1 LIFIDNTS
9 TDPYFNLAS
18 EEYLLKET
26 DKECFMLWRNS
37 SSIIVGKN
45 QNTLSEINTDY
56 VEEKVIPVVRRLSG
70 GGAVFHDL
78 GNLNFTF
85 IVNDVE
91 SLRNFKKFVQPVIDV
106 LRDLGIEAQFTGRN
120 DLTIGE
126 RKFAGNAQ
134 ANYRNR
140 VLHHGSI
147 LFDADMSKLTKALKP
162 KPVKFADKSVKSVSS
177 RVTNIAE
184 HLESPLT
191 VVQFKELVLKKV
203 RESSAD
209 SHVVEFGQA
218 ELSRISEL
226 AAEKYSTW
234 EWNFGKSPKYNY
246 ENIRKLKGGT
256 VEVHLQVEKGVISES
271 RIFGDFFGK
280 KDISDIEAAL
290 VGLNHDK
297 GIIAGALSRF
307 DISDYMFNVEL
318 SELAD
323 LLI

>member
-1 LIFIDNTS
+1 MIFIDNNS
-9 TDPYFNLAS
+9 IDPYFNLAS

-26 DKECFMLWRNS
+26 EKECFMLWRNS
-37 SSIIVGKN
+37 PSIIVGKN
-45 QNTLSEINTDY
+45 QNTLSEIDIDY
-56 VEEKVIPVVRRLSG
+56 VEENNIPVVRRLSG

-85 IVNDVE
+85 IVNDAQ
-91 SLRNFKKFVQPVIDV
+91 SLRNFGKFVQPIIDV
-106 LRDLGIEAQFTGRN
+106 LGDLGIEAQFTGRN

-134 ANYRNR
+134 ANYKNR
-140 VLHHGSI
+140 VLHHGAI
-147 LFDADMSKLTKALKP
+147 LFDADMGKLSKALKP
-162 KPVKFADKSVKSVSS
+162 KPVKFVDKSVKSVSS

-184 HLESPLT
+184 HLSFPLN

-203 RESSAD
+203 KESYTD
-209 SHVVEFGQA
+209 SEVIEFNQA
-218 ELSRISEL
+218 EIGRISKI

-246 ENIRKLKGGT
+246 EKSGKFKGGT
-256 VEVHLQVEKGVISES
+256 VEVHIQVEKGGIKEC

-280 KDISDIEAAL
+280 KDIAEIETAL
-290 VGLNHDK
+290 FGIRHNKEGIYEALNKFNID
-297 GIIAGALSRF
+297 
-307 DISDYMFNVEL
+307 DYMFGIEQ
-318 SELAD
+318 SELVD

>member
-1 LIFIDNTS
+1 MIFIDNKS

-26 DKECFMLWRNS
+26 EKECFMLWRNS
-37 SSIIVGKN
+37 PSIIVGKN
-45 QNTLSEINTDY
+45 QNTLSEINLDY
-56 VEEKVIPVVRRLSG
+56 VEENKIPVVRRLSG

-85 IVNDVE
+85 IVNDAE

-106 LRDLGIEAQFTGRN
+106 LRELGIEAQFTGRN

-140 VLHHGSI
+140 VLHHGAI
-147 LFDADMSKLTKALKP
+147 LFDADMSKLVKALRP

-184 HLESPLT
+184 HLASPLT
-191 VVQFKELVLKKV
+191 VVQFKELILNKV
-203 RESSAD
+203 RESSED
-209 SHVVEFGQA
+209 SHVVGFDQA

-234 EWNFGKSPKYNY
+234 DWNFGRSPRYNF
-246 ENIRKLKGGT
+246 ENCRKLKGGT
-256 VEVHLQVEKGVISES
+256 VEVHLQVDRGTIVQSS
-271 RIFGDFFGK
+271 IFGDFFGK
-280 KDISDIEAAL
+280 SDVSEIEAAL
-290 VGLNHDK
+290 LGLKHDREIITDALKKFDVG
-297 GIIAGALSRF
+297 
-307 DISDYMFNVEL
+307 DYMFNVEL